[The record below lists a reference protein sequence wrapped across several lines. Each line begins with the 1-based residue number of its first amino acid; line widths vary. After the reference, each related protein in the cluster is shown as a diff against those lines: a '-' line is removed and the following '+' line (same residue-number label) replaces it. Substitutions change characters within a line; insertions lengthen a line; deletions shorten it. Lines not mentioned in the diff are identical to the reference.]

1 MAEQSKIEW
10 TDHTFNPWEGCQK
23 VAPECDHCY
32 AEARDVRFT
41 GGTHWGPKAPRRRTS
56 VQNWNKPRRWNT
68 QADAFIAT
76 HGRRQRVFCAS
87 LADVFD
93 NAVDPAWRA
102 DLWALIRECD
112 RLDWL
117 LLTKRPQNI
126 AKMLPPDWGDGWRH
140 VWLGTSAGT
149 QKTAEQNIP
158 HLLATP
164 AMRRFVSCEPQLGP
178 VDLTRLDMLNIF
190 RVIRDVEDPYLPK
203 NFFNAL
209 TGQSDIH
216 PIHNAEPNWGKL
228 DWVICGGESGPN
240 ARPMHPTWAKSLRDQ
255 CQSAGTAFFF
265 KQWGEWQPYSE
276 HNEANG
282 PALHEEPPA
291 QHPDARTRNRFDAI
305 CMDSDGAEYGLGEK
319 GQFPRAPEG
328 AFAGPKPMSMH
339 RIGKKAAGRMLDGR
353 EWNEVPN
360 GCL

>member
-56 VQNWNKPRRWNT
+56 TQNWNKPRRWNA
-68 QADAFIAT
+68 QADAFFAA

-93 NAVDPAWRA
+93 NAIDPAWRA

-112 RLDWL
+112 RLEWL

-126 AKMLPPDWGDGWRH
+126 AKMLPPDWGDGWLH

-149 QKTAEQNIP
+149 QKTANHNIP
-158 HLLATP
+158 HLMAAPATI
-164 AMRRFVSCEPQLGP
+164 RFVSAEPMLGP
-178 VDLTRLDMLNIF
+178 LDLTQAM
-190 RVIRDVEDPYLPK
+190 EGES
-203 NFFNAL
+203 AL
-209 TGQSDIH
+209 EMDCWGQCGWCDSGKHALHNCWRGRQSDRDF
-216 PIHNAEPNWGKL
+216 AKGRSGL

-240 ARPMHPTWAKSLRDQ
+240 ARPMHPDWARSLRDQ
-255 CQSAGTAFFF
+255 CRDADVPFFF
-265 KQWGEWQPYSE
+265 KQWGNWAVEIDRD
-276 HNEANG
+276 NDD
-282 PALHEEPPA
+282 
-291 QHPDARTRNRFDAI
+291 PDWRADYKKARR
-305 CMDSDGAEYGLGEK
+305 DGWTILNFEGGRGFHGERVCLMK
-319 GQFPRAPEG
+319 RSA
-328 AFAGPKPMSMH
+328 KD
-339 RIGKKAAGRMLDGR
+339 AAGRELDGQ
-353 EWNEVPN
+353 EWNEVPR